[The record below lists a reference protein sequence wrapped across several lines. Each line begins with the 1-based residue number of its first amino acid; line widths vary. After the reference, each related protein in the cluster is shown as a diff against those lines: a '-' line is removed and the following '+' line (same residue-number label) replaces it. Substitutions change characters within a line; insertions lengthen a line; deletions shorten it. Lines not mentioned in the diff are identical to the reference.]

1 MYSTDLSKISLI
13 EWEQILLC
21 AQLLP
26 SQRIILDNLT
36 PNMQKLRDAGIKNV
50 EELRLF
56 LKKKGNYPAIA
67 KDTGIS
73 KDYLIILN
81 RMVNGYMVKS
91 KPLPA
96 LGLFTDE
103 ELNTLK
109 AQGIKNTEQYYN
121 ALLPIRKIEQLA
133 AQTRIPPDKL
143 DYALH
148 IVDLLRINGVG
159 VEYAKMLYT
168 IGVRSVAD
176 YNNTPSEAI
185 LTGINELNKDRA
197 YSKATLGIS
206 DVDYCRRFCEKL
218 DCEIG

>member
-1 MYSTDLSKISLI
+1 MYSTDLSKISLT

-26 SQRIILDNLT
+26 SQRSILDNLT
-36 PNMQKLRDAGIKNV
+36 PNMQRLRDAGIKDV

-67 KDTGIS
+67 QDTGIS
-73 KDYLIILN
+73 EDYLIILN
-81 RMVNGYMVKS
+81 RMVNSYIVKR
-91 KPLPA
+91 KPLPS
-96 LGLFTDE
+96 LGLFDEE

-109 AQGIKNTEQYYN
+109 VQGIKNTEQYYN
-121 ALLPIRKIEQLA
+121 ALIPKTNIENVA
-133 AQTRIPPDKL
+133 SQTRIPPDKL

-168 IGVRSVAD
+168 IGVRSVAN

-185 LTGINELNKDRA
+185 LTGINELNKERT